1 MTDMT
6 TMPLRGSAFERIRDV
21 VTEHGT
27 GEPLTA
33 REILCLLDESDAHE
47 EFESTHEIATVL
59 GRRAQAGDVTVI
71 RSSPY
76 RYEL

>member
-1 MTDMT
+1 MS
-6 TMPLRGSAFERIRDV
+6 LRGSAFERIREV
-21 VTEHGT
+21 VAEQGA

-33 REILCLLDESDAHE
+33 REILHLLAESDDARG

-59 GRRAQAGDVTVI
+59 GRRAQTGDVTVI

>member
-1 MTDMT
+1 MSVGGN
-6 TMPLRGSAFERIRDV
+6 PFERIRQV
-21 VTEHGT
+21 VTEHEAD
-27 GEPLTA
+27 EPLTA
-33 REILCLLDESDAHE
+33 REILNLLGETDRTAK

-59 GRRAQAGDVTVI
+59 GRRAQAGDVRVI

>member
-1 MTDMT
+1 
-6 TMPLRGSAFERIRDV
+6 MPFRGSAFERIQEA
-21 VTEHGT
+21 VTERGD

-33 REILCLLDESDAHE
+33 REILVLLDEHESDRQ
-47 EFESTHEIATVL
+47 FDSTHEIATVL
-59 GRRAQAGDVTVI
+59 GRRARTGDVTVI